1 VKTHVRALSIEYL
14 NIPQVEV
21 YGFMKHRREVLVESA
36 LHGSASQ
43 WRTQASEA
51 WLHESRNS

>member
-1 VKTHVRALSIEYL
+1 MKTHVRALSIEYL

-51 WLHESRNS
+51 